1 MIHSS
6 FLKIKPRYQC
16 VYMASRKMVLMN
28 IFAGQNRDAD
38 AENGLGD
45 AVAEGK
51 GGMN

>member
-1 MIHSS
+1 MSKPDSEPGAPNS
-6 FLKIKPRYQC
+6 FPPPRGPEDPLWT
-16 VYMASRKMVLMN
+16 V
-28 IFAGQNRDAD
+28 QNRDAD